1 MDTSFVLND
10 GVEIPAIGFGTY
22 TIPADGSTYRAVR
35 AALDAGYRHIDTA
48 AAYFNEREV
57 GEAVRDS
64 GIPREEVFITTK
76 LWLQDHGREAARDG
90 LDACL
95 RRLGTGYID
104 LFLIHQ
110 PYGDVP
116 GAWKALEDAKRGGL
130 VRSIGVSNMTPS
142 IWNRF
147 VPGFDTPPS
156 VNQVEFN
163 PYCQQRSLAEAMKG
177 YGTRIEAWAPL
188 AQARGGLLEDPAVL
202 GIAQELGG
210 TPAQVVL
217 AYEVGEGA
225 VVLPRS
231 VNGTRMRENLGFRN
245 VRLSGADRAA
255 LRSLD
260 KGHGTHDPDAP
271 GVAEFL
277 LNAFD
282 VHRGL

>member
-22 TIPADGSTYRAVR
+22 TIPADGSAYRAVR
-35 AALDAGYRHIDTA
+35 EALDAGYRHIDTA

-76 LWLQDHGREAARDG
+76 LWLQDYGREAARDG

-95 RRLGTGYID
+95 RRLGAGYID

-116 GAWKALEDAKRGGL
+116 GAWKALEDAKRDGL
-130 VRSIGVSNMTPS
+130 VRSIGVSNMTPA

-147 VPGFDTPPS
+147 VPGFDTSPS

-163 PYCQQRSLAEAMKG
+163 PYCQQRILAEEMRG

-188 AQARGGLLEDPAVL
+188 ARARGGLLEDPT
-202 GIAQELGG
+202 ELVISEADRL
-210 TPAQVVL
+210 TPAQVL
-217 AYEVGEGA
+217 MEFEVGEGA

-231 VNGTRMRENLGFRN
+231 VNGARMRENLGFRD
-245 VRLSGADRAA
+245 VRLSDADRAA

-260 KGHGTHDPDAP
+260 RGRGTHDPDAP

-282 VHRGL
+282 VHGGQ

>member
-10 GVEIPAIGFGTY
+10 GVEVPAIGFGTY

-35 AALDAGYRHIDTA
+35 EALDAGYRHIDTA

-76 LWLQDHGREAARDG
+76 LWLQDYGREAAGDG

-95 RRLGTGYID
+95 RRLGTGYVD

-116 GAWKALEDAKRGGL
+116 GAWKALEDAKRDGL
-130 VRSIGVSNMTPS
+130 VRSIGVSNMTPA

-163 PYCQQRSLAEAMKG
+163 PYCQQRILAEEMRG

-188 AQARGGLLEDPAVL
+188 AQARGGLLEDPTVL
-202 GIAQELGG
+202 GIAEAIGR
-210 TPAQVVL
+210 TPAQVVRRT
-217 AYEVGEGA
+217 
-225 VVLPRS
+225 RS
-231 VNGTRMRENLGFRN
+231 GRGRWSFPVPST
-245 VRLSGADRAA
+245 V
-255 LRSLD
+255 
-260 KGHGTHDPDAP
+260 P
-271 GVAEFL
+271 G
-277 LNAFD
+277 
-282 VHRGL
+282 

>member
-1 MDTSFVLND
+1 MDASFVLND

-64 GIPREEVFITTK
+64 GIPREEVFIATK
-76 LWLQDHGREAARDG
+76 LWLQDHGREAAKDG

-95 RRLGTGYID
+95 RRLGSGYID

-163 PYCQQRSLAEAMKG
+163 PYCQQRILAEEMRG

-188 AQARGGLLEDPAVL
+188 ARARGALLEDPTVL
-202 GIAQELGG
+202 GIAEAAGR

-231 VNGTRMRENLGFRN
+231 VNGARMRENLGFRD
-245 VRLSGADRAA
+245 VRLSDADRAA

-260 KGHGTHDPDAP
+260 RGRGTHDPDAP

-282 VHRGL
+282 VHGGQ

>member
-22 TIPADGSTYRAVR
+22 TIPADGSAYRAVR
-35 AALDAGYRHIDTA
+35 EALDAGYRHIDTA

-76 LWLQDHGREAARDG
+76 LWLQDYGREAARDG

-95 RRLGTGYID
+95 RRLGAGYID

-116 GAWKALEDAKRGGL
+116 GAWKALEDAKRDGL
-130 VRSIGVSNMTPS
+130 VRSIGVSNMTPA

-147 VPGFDTPPS
+147 VPGFDTSPS

-163 PYCQQRSLAEAMKG
+163 PYCQQRILAEEMRG

-188 AQARGGLLEDPAVL
+188 ARARGGLLEDPTVL
-202 GIAQELGG
+202 GIAEAAGR

-231 VNGTRMRENLGFRN
+231 VNGARMRENLGFRD
-245 VRLSGADRAA
+245 VRLSDADRAA

-260 KGHGTHDPDAP
+260 RGRGTHDPDAP

-282 VHRGL
+282 VHGGQ

>member
-22 TIPADGSTYRAVR
+22 MIPADGSTYRAVR

-163 PYCQQRSLAEAMKG
+163 PYCQQRALAEIMKG

-202 GIAQELGG
+202 GIAQELGR

-231 VNGTRMRENLGFRN
+231 VNGARMSENLGFRN